1 MSTDSASAHRAGRRA
16 LTRQSP
22 IDLLNDS
29 SSRGSSG
36 SSSSSST
43 SSVNLLTPTP
53 NLMYNTSPSVTTL
66 VPPSKAPSSS
76 NPQQTY
82 TSQLV
87 TTPDDEACFVDF
99 QQRRRIGE
107 WRARREWEEKGFLT
121 CSLYA
126 DIISLLPSELSVYI
140 LSLLPHHGS
149 VLSCT
154 LVSKKWHSLCKDS
167 QIWKSLFEGRAK
179 DGWKVVGNVEEVWRA
194 ICKIDLLGHEDMPET
209 AIVPLTPS
217 KRRGKAVFVDEEP
230 LSSRFE
236 GDLSIQSIDSN
247 LTVASIRS
255 EQGEVNR
262 IDWLTIYQAR
272 FALTQRWSLQDAE
285 PEPATLDLSWG
296 TGSYT
301 SMASSAGTSSTSE
314 QGGLSLPDQ
323 SLPVL
328 TQDHSFNLVDKLLE
342 GHTDSIYC
350 IRFDHRPFKLPEEL
364 KQALQEDAQ
373 SGPLYDPRTSLGI
386 GSYGKILS
394 GSRDRTIKIWDG
406 DSGICLHTLKGHGG
420 SVLCLEYDDNFLFSG
435 SSDESVVVWDFK
447 AMLEGSTP
455 TILKRLR
462 GHRSP
467 ILDLTI
473 DEKWLLTCGKDHTV
487 RIYDRKQDFQ
497 LTRIYSAHNGPVN
510 AVELT
515 RSSIDGK
522 ARAMTVSGEGGAH
535 LWEVETGTLVR
546 QFVGHEKGLA
556 CVKVL
561 DNKVIAGSNDMT
573 VRVWDADTGQCLCV
587 CRQHDDLVR
596 AIGFDPQRNLILS
609 GGYDG
614 KIKLFNVGRELHPD
628 AVLASEGNTL
638 QPFWD
643 IESQCK
649 TRVFDV
655 QMDSTRILCCGE
667 DEHICVRDFGR
678 GNPLMRLF
686 V

>member
-1 MSTDSASAHRAGRRA
+1 MSTDSASVYRAGRRA

-22 IDLLNDS
+22 IDVLTDS
-29 SSRGSSG
+29 SSQGSG
-36 SSSSSST
+36 SSSSSS
-43 SSVNLLTPTP
+43 SLDPFTPTP

-66 VPPSKAPSSS
+66 IPPVKATSPG
-76 NPQQTY
+76 NYAQQPY

-99 QQRRRIGE
+99 QQQKRIGE
-107 WRARREWEEKGFLT
+107 WREKGE
-121 CSLYA
+121 CSRWFSHLIHFV
-126 DIISLLPSELSVYI
+126 DIIALLPSELSVYI
-140 LSLLPHHGS
+140 LSLLPHHSS

-167 QIWKSLFEGRAK
+167 QIWKSLFEGRAE
-179 DGWKVVGNVEEVWRA
+179 DGWKVVSNVEEAWRS
-194 ICKIDLLGHEDMPET
+194 ICKLDPVGHEKKMQEV
-209 AIVPLTPS
+209 ASVPLRS
-217 KRRGKAVFVDEEP
+217 SRRNGKAVFVDEDP
-230 LSSRFE
+230 LPSRCE
-236 GDLSIQSIDSN
+236 GDLSIQSIESSW
-247 LTVASIRS
+247 TMASVRS
-255 EQGEVNR
+255 GQDEVNR
-262 IDWLTIYQAR
+262 IDWFTIYQAR

-285 PEPATLDLSWG
+285 AEPATLDQSWG

-301 SMASSAGTSSTSE
+301 SIAASGTGASSTSDQE
-314 QGGLSLPDQ
+314 QLGLPD
-323 SLPVL
+323 LNPPIL

-350 IRFDHRPFKLPEEL
+350 IRFDHCPFRLPREVEE
-364 KQALQEDAQ
+364 ALQEDARN
-373 SGPLYDPRTSLGI
+373 GPLYDPNTSLGI

-394 GSRDRTIKIWDG
+394 GSRDRTIKVWDG

-420 SVLCLEYDDNFLFSG
+420 SVLCLEYDDDFLFSG

-447 AMLEGSTP
+447 ALLEGATP

-487 RIYDRKQDFQ
+487 RIHDRNQDYQ

-515 RSSIDGK
+515 RSPVDGK

-573 VRVWDADTGQCLCV
+573 VRVWDANTGQCLCV

-596 AIGFDPQRNLILS
+596 AIGFDPHRKLILS

-614 KIKLFNVGRELHPD
+614 KVKLFNVGRELHPD
-628 AVLASEGNTL
+628 AVVATEGNSL
-638 QPFWD
+638 HPFWD

-649 TRVFDV
+649 SRVFDV
-655 QMDSTRILCCGE
+655 QMDATRILCCGE

-686 V
+686 A